1 MEPTIIQDE
10 VALKFETST
19 MPWYVAMTKPRQEK
33 LAQENLLRQGYGV
46 YYPQIKR
53 LKLIRKRQQEQIEA
67 MFPRYL
73 FVQPASEQHSIAPIR
88 STFGV
93 TSLVRFGQTPAVMQT
108 ATLMR
113 IRRFETL
120 QNAADFDELNP
131 FRPGSKVAVVEG
143 PLAGLE
149 GLVSENAKDRVVVL
163 MGLLGQDTRV
173 NLSVHQI
180 VAME

>member
-1 MEPTIIQDE
+1 
-10 VALKFETST
+10 
-19 MPWYVAMTKPRQEK
+19 
-33 LAQENLLRQGYGV
+33 
-46 YYPQIKR
+46 
-53 LKLIRKRQQEQIEA
+53 
-67 MFPRYL
+67 
-73 FVQPASEQHSIAPIR
+73 
-88 STFGV
+88 
-93 TSLVRFGQTPAVMQT
+93 MQT